1 MTKRKCKCP
10 PDSPFHWMHN
20 PRPSMFLNDPK
31 FNQNAKLSQNQT
43 AVVEREREQG
53 RDISNLPGVTK
64 KFSYAERISV
74 KQFTVY
80 ARAGR
85 VL

>member
-1 MTKRKCKCP
+1 
-10 PDSPFHWMHN
+10 
-20 PRPSMFLNDPK
+20 MFLNDPR
-31 FNQNAKLSQNQT
+31 FNKNAKLSQNQT

-64 KFSYAERISV
+64 KFSHAERISV
-74 KQFTVY
+74 KQFTIF

-85 VL
+85 IL